1 MHPRPHVD
9 YVAES
14 GDQVAALEFL
24 LAVVTQP
31 VNAALLGGG
40 GLAAGVATV
49 GYLRYR
55 PLARDIAVF
64 RTTVSSYR
72 DLLPW
77 LLRLGFGLPLV
88 GAGFSGYFFSPAV
101 EQFVP
106 LVFAPTR
113 LFGIGLG
120 MLLLFGLATRTAALV
135 GLAAYLLALP
145 FEPRLLL
152 ANEYVPGLLA
162 VAIVGGGRPSADHV
176 LATLAATEGTLYGE
190 LDPLHRLANWAA
202 LRVAPLER
210 HVPTIVRVGLGL
222 NFVYLGLVEKL
233 LAPGRALSVV
243 AKYDLTAVVPVDPGL
258 WVVGAGLAEVALGI
272 VLVAG
277 LFTRGAALVALGA
290 FVVTLFGLPD
300 DPVLAHVTLFSLAS
314 TLIITGSGPHA
325 VDRVLGTTD

>member
-9 YVAES
+9 YVAEG
-14 GDQVAALEFL
+14 GDPVAALEFL

-40 GLAAGVATV
+40 ALAAGVATV

-176 LATLAATEGTLYGE
+176 LATLAAAEDTLYGD
-190 LDPLHRLANWAA
+190 LDPVHRLANWTAP
-202 LRVAPLER
+202 RVAPLER

-243 AKYDLTAVVPVDPGL
+243 AKYDLTAVVPVAPGL
-258 WVVGAGLAEVALGI
+258 WVVGAGLVEVALGI

-314 TLIITGSGPHA
+314 ALIITGSGPHA